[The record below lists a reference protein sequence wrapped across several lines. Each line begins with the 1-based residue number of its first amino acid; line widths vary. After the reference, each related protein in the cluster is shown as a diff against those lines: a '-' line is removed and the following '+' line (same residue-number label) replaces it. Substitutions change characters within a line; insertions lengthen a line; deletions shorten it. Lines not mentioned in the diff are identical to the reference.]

1 MASKTTNKNTK
12 SEKST
17 VATENIIIEEPV
29 ITTAD
34 DVVEAPKKE
43 VVAKKTPKKYMPN
56 DLIECRSVTG
66 GELILLG
73 QKSQLQYTWADYND
87 TAWVEYQDLQALQ
100 SRRSQFLI
108 KPRFIIED
116 EELVEQW
123 GSMLKPIYEKVINQN
138 IEDFFA
144 LPLNKFKAQLN
155 IMPDGLKDAI
165 KTKAVQM
172 LQSDELYDIRKVRE
186 IDAAWGT
193 DFVAMFVK

>member
-1 MASKTTNKNTK
+1 MANRTTKKIESDSIDEVVVTDEE
-12 SEKST
+12 S
-17 VATENIIIEEPV
+17 VAEPV
-29 ITTAD
+29 KKA
-34 DVVEAPKKE
+34 APVKR
-43 VVAKKTPKKYMPN
+43 VPKKYAPE

-66 GELILLG
+66 GELILIG
-73 QKSQLQYTWADYND
+73 AKSKLQYTWSDYND

-100 SRRSQFLI
+100 SRRSGFLI

-123 GSMLKPIYEKVINQN
+123 ASLLKPIYDKINTQS

-155 IMPDGLKDAI
+155 IVPAGLKDAI
-165 KTKAVQM
+165 KTRAVQM
-172 LQSDELYDIRKVRE
+172 IQNDELYDIRKVRE

-193 DFVAMFVK
+193 DFVEMFMK